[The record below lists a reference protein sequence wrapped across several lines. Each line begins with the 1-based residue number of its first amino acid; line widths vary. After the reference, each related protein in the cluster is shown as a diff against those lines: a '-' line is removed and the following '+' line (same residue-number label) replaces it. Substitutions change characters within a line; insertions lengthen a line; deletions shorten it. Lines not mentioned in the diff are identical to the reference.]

1 MHCYIKLFLFA
12 VRAKQEL
19 HKGSFA
25 GVHFRTDYIQS
36 LMDNLFDSIN
46 KC

>member
-1 MHCYIKLFLFA
+1 MLCYIKLFLFA

-25 GVHFRTDYIQS
+25 GVHFRTDLYTK
-36 LMDNLFDSIN
+36 LNG
-46 KC
+46 